1 MLSDEI
7 LGPFPVRLADGTD
20 ETEGRVEIFYNG
32 EWGTVCDDTWELIN
46 ANVVCREIGCPNG
59 ATAALDEAT
68 FGPGT
73 GSIWLDNI
81 HCTGNEL
88 YLSDCTHN
96 GWGAHNCL
104 HSEDAGVVCHR
115 TGT

>member
-1 MLSDEI
+1 M
-7 LGPFPVRLADGTD
+7 
-20 ETEGRVEIFYNG
+20 
-32 EWGTVCDDTWELIN
+32 
-46 ANVVCREIGCPNG
+46 VCREIGCPNG

-88 YLSDCTHN
+88 YLSECVHDGWAAHDCD
-96 GWGAHNCL
+96 
-104 HSEDAGVVCHR
+104 HSEDAAVQCNK
-115 TGT
+115 TGTHYIPYHIRSFILGMNFSQIWRHS